1 MYHGVFQRASGAT
14 RFRERWRFRTRAIS
28 HTLPVRH
35 ADGVARLGDL
45 SPIGC
50 HSCDEPKER
59 DVSCQASNFG
69 RAADFEDVSTRY
81 GAWLDSQGLR
91 TRRTSVRASSPKV
104 LEIEECVGA
113 VRRLPLAWDDP
124 SRWLTIVEGNFKF
137 EGAIYMKEG
146 RAALMGFR
154 RAVAGTAG
162 HGHRFLSLTDNMSSL
177 LAF

>member
-28 HTLPVRH
+28 HILPVRH
-35 ADGVARLGDL
+35 ADGVARLGAL
-45 SPIGC
+45 SLIGG

-59 DVSCQASNFG
+59 DVSCQAANFG
-69 RAADFEDVSTRY
+69 RAADFEDVSTRN

-91 TRRTSVRASSPKV
+91 TRRSSVRASSPKA

-113 VRRLPLAWDDP
+113 IRRLLLAWSDP

-137 EGAIYMKEG
+137 KE
-146 RAALMGFR
+146 F
-154 RAVAGTAG
+154 T
-162 HGHRFLSLTDNMSSL
+162 
-177 LAF
+177 